1 MIKVTSMAGLVCCV
15 VLIACGDGD
24 KSTGTSSE
32 VEILELR
39 AEEISATR
47 AVIRFATSAPTT
59 CEAEYGIA
67 ANALNQSAFDPS
79 MTGALFAIDHNVPI
93 EDLTPGTTYYYR
105 AKASTEDERTF
116 YSGVQ
121 EFTTLVAP
129 SLSFVNIALIA
140 MGSQVVEVSSNFG
153 GASND
158 ATWGANNAFDGLM
171 STEWATNGD
180 GNAALVSLDFG
191 NERTLRGFGFRSREM
206 PDGSSII
213 LAVRLIF
220 QPGALVLGPFS
231 TPDPA
236 EFYRF
241 EFEESIV
248 ARSVRI
254 EAIETTGGNS
264 GAREIQF
271 FEAE

>member
-1 MIKVTSMAGLVCCV
+1 VIKVSSLAMLAGV
-15 VLIACGDGD
+15 VAFIACGDD
-24 KSTGTSSE
+24 KSTGVSSE

-39 AEEISATR
+39 VEEITSTR
-47 AVIRFATSAPTT
+47 AVVRFATSAPTT
-59 CEAEYGIA
+59 CEAEYGTA
-67 ANALNQSAFDPS
+67 PNALNQSAFDPS
-79 MTGALFAIDHNVPI
+79 MGGTLFAIDHNVPI

-105 AKASTEDERTF
+105 ARASTADERTF
-116 YSGVQ
+116 LSGIQ
-121 EFTTLVAP
+121 EFTTLAAP
-129 SLSFVNIALIA
+129 ALTSVNVALITT
-140 MGSQVVEVSSNFG
+140 GSQVTQVSSNFG

-180 GNAALVSLDFG
+180 GDGASVSLDFG
-191 NERTLRGFGFRSREM
+191 SERTIEGFGFRSREM

-220 QPGALVLGPFS
+220 EPGTIERGPFS

-241 EFEESIV
+241 EFNESIV
-248 ARSVRI
+248 VRSVLI
-254 EAIETTGGNS
+254 EAVETTGGNS
-264 GAREIQF
+264 GAKEIQF
-271 FEAE
+271 FEVQ